1 MSHLP
6 ANWLPPEPPKPS
18 RSKSL
23 GSLIPA
29 AITFGCA
36 VLLSGSSLV
45 GALSTCNFSMQ
56 SAPPSPRFTFFL
68 DLFIFSGVVLL
79 VSAVWVVIA
88 AVITFFISRKDAN
101 P

>member
-6 ANWLPPEPPKPS
+6 VNWPPPPPPKS
-18 RSKSL
+18 RSL

-36 VLLSGSSLV
+36 LLLSGGSIV
-45 GALSTCNFSMQ
+45 GAFSTCNFSMQ
-56 SAPPSPRFTFFL
+56 SAPPSPWFTFFL
-68 DLFIFSGVVLL
+68 DLFIVSGLVLL

-88 AVITFFISRKDAN
+88 AVIAVFISRKDAN

>member
-6 ANWLPPEPPKPS
+6 ANWLPPEPPKPPRS
-18 RSKSL
+18 RGL

-36 VLLSGSSLV
+36 LLLSCGSLV

-68 DLFIFSGVVLL
+68 DLFIFSGIVLL
-79 VSAVWVVIA
+79 VSAVWVIIA
-88 AVITFFISRKDAN
+88 AVIAFFSRKDAN